1 VTLGD
6 KQPTR
11 LQSKREGGRA
21 DEGDGL
27 ENRWRGDPSVGS
39 NPTPPAIYQAVFG
52 RGRVERWP
60 LTFAIRYRV
69 LAADQADPA

>member
-1 VTLGD
+1 
-6 KQPTR
+6 
-11 LQSKREGGRA
+11 
-21 DEGDGL
+21 
-27 ENRWRGDPSVGS
+27 VGS